1 MSALVDLFQ
10 INLAYALMT
19 FKPVLLAGL
28 LLTLNACVPPP
39 APGQAA
45 VPAYRVSG
53 LGAPALLSELSRV
66 ATLSPE
72 QRRRELA
79 TLDSERRLDDNRR
92 FQLAALLEREDSVDA
107 LERSLKNLAAIDNV
121 DARAQTL
128 LELMKRSLTAR
139 IELKQQ
145 MARAQE
151 LQDKLDQ
158 IKALEKTLQQ
168 RSTLPKSP

>member
-1 MSALVDLFQ
+1 M
-10 INLAYALMT
+10 I
-19 FKPVLLAGL
+19 FKSVLLAGL
-28 LLTLNACVPPP
+28 LLTLSACVPLP
-39 APGQAA
+39 APGQATA
-45 VPAYRVSG
+45 PGLRVFG
-53 LGAPALLSELSRV
+53 LGAPALLNELARV

-79 TLDSERRLDDNRR
+79 TLDSERRLDDARR

-107 LERSLKNLAAIDNV
+107 LERSLKNLAAIDEV
-121 DARAQTL
+121 DSRAQTL
-128 LELMKRSLTAR
+128 LDLMKKSLTTR

-145 MARAQE
+145 TARAQE

-158 IKALEKTLQQ
+158 IKALERTLQQ

>member
-1 MSALVDLFQ
+1 
-10 INLAYALMT
+10 MT
-19 FKPVLLAGL
+19 FKSVLFTCL
-28 LLTLNACVPPP
+28 LLTLRACVPPP

-45 VPAYRVSG
+45 VPISRFSG
-53 LGAPALLSELSRV
+53 LGAPALLNELSRV

-79 TLDSERRLDDNRR
+79 TLDAERRLDNSRR
-92 FQLAALLEREDSVDA
+92 FQLAALLEREDSAEA
-107 LERSLKNLAAIDNV
+107 LERSLKNLATIDDV

-128 LELMKRSLTAR
+128 LDLMKRSLTAR

-145 MARAQE
+145 TARAQE

>member
-1 MSALVDLFQ
+1 
-10 INLAYALMT
+10 MT
-19 FKPVLLAGL
+19 FKSVLLAGL
-28 LLTLNACVPPP
+28 LLTLGACAAPPW
-39 APGQAA
+39 AGQA
-45 VPAYRVSG
+45 PASTYRVFG
-53 LGAPALLSELSRV
+53 LGATALLSELSRV
-66 ATLSPE
+66 AGLSPE
-72 QRRRELA
+72 QRRHELA
-79 TLDSERRLDDNRR
+79 ALDGERRLDDAKR

-107 LERSLKNLAAIDNV
+107 FERSLKNLAAIDNA
-121 DARAQTL
+121 DSRTQAL

-145 MARAQE
+145 TARAQE

>member
-1 MSALVDLFQ
+1 MNFKSVLF
-10 INLAYALMT
+10 AS
-19 FKPVLLAGL
+19 L
-28 LLTLNACVPPP
+28 LLTLSACVPPP
-39 APGQAA
+39 APGQTA
-45 VPAYRVSG
+45 VPISRFSG
-53 LGAPALLSELSRV
+53 LGAPALLNELSRV
-66 ATLSPE
+66 AMLTPE

-79 TLDSERRLDDNRR
+79 TLDNERRLDNTRR

-107 LERSLKNLAAIDNV
+107 LERSLKNLAAIDDV

-128 LELMKRSLTAR
+128 LDLMKKSLTAR

-145 MARAQE
+145 TARAQE

>member
-1 MSALVDLFQ
+1 
-10 INLAYALMT
+10 MT
-19 FKPVLLAGL
+19 FKSVLFASL
-28 LLTLNACVPPP
+28 LLTLSACVTPP

-45 VPAYRVSG
+45 VPISRFSG
-53 LGAPALLSELSRV
+53 LGAPALLNELSRV

-79 TLDSERRLDDNRR
+79 TLDAERRLDNTKR
-92 FQLAALLEREDSVDA
+92 FQLAALLEREDSVDT
-107 LERSLKNLAAIDNV
+107 LERSLKNLAMIDDV

-128 LELMKRSLTAR
+128 LDLMKKSLTAR
-139 IELKQQ
+139 IELRQQ
-145 MARAQE
+145 TARAQE

>member
-1 MSALVDLFQ
+1 
-10 INLAYALMT
+10 MT

-28 LLTLNACVPPP
+28 LLTLNACVTPP
-39 APGQAA
+39 APGQVA
-45 VPAYRVSG
+45 VPVSRFSG

-79 TLDSERRLDDNRR
+79 TLDGERRLDNSKR

-107 LERSLKNLAAIDNV
+107 LERSLKNLAAIDDV

-128 LELMKRSLTAR
+128 LDLMKRSLTAR

-145 MARAQE
+145 TARAQE

-168 RSTLPKSP
+168 RSNLPKSP

>member
-1 MSALVDLFQ
+1 
-10 INLAYALMT
+10 MT
-19 FKPVLLAGL
+19 FKSVLLAGL
-28 LLTLNACVPPP
+28 LLTLSACAAPPWT
-39 APGQAA
+39 GQA
-45 VPAYRVSG
+45 PATLYRFPG
-53 LGAPALLSELSRV
+53 LGASALLSELSRV

-79 TLDSERRLDDNRR
+79 ALDGERRLDDARR

-107 LERSLKNLAAIDNV
+107 LERSLKHLAAIDDV

-128 LELMKRSLTAR
+128 LDLMKKSLTAR

-145 MARAQE
+145 TARAQE
-151 LQDKLDQ
+151 LQEKLDQ